1 MVPRKK
7 STVTKEGQEDK
18 PKKKNSKKSQKKD
31 PVAILEQD
39 LQLARDNIQALN
51 EQLASEKESVLR
63 AYAELENFKRRK
75 EQEKTDY
82 IKFANEGLILELLTV
97 IDSFDMAISQFS
109 NAESE
114 ELQSLKEGVLLIHRQ
129 VLSFLDKYQVS
140 KIEAMDQS
148 FDPSFHQAVSQEAV
162 EGVDANTVIRVM
174 QPGYVLNNRVIRPAM
189 VVVSK

>member
-7 STVTKEGQEDK
+7 STVTKEGQADQ